1 VFAVRP
7 VYVMYRPADVVLAAA
22 ATVTTGP
29 LVAPTA
35 AYVYEAV
42 VPPQAQV
49 AVPNPDDPDTP
60 VPVNKEVALGA
71 VAPDANTPH
80 RADSVVEVATW
91 IVTTVVSSDVAET
104 ALTAAEEAT
113 AEELVGTVADVA
125 AADLTVAEVS

>member
-1 VFAVRP
+1 M
-7 VYVMYRPADVVLAAA
+7 YVMYRPADVVLAAA

-35 AYVYEAV
+35 AYVYVAV
-42 VPPQAQV
+42 APPQAQV
-49 AVPNPDDPDTP
+49 AVPNPAPL

-104 ALTAAEEAT
+104 ALTAAEEAI

>member
-1 VFAVRP
+1 

-35 AYVYEAV
+35 AYVYVAA

-80 RADSVVEVATW
+80 RVESVPDVATW
-91 IVTTVVSSDVAET
+91 IVTTVVSSDEAET

-113 AEELVGTVADVA
+113 AEELVGTVPVESVV

>member
-49 AVPNPDDPDTP
+49 AVPFPLE
-60 VPVNKEVALGA
+60 NKEVALGA

-80 RADSVVEVATW
+80 RVFVLAAEVATW
-91 IVTTVVSSDVAET
+91 IVTTVVSSDEAET

-113 AEELVGTVADVA
+113 ADELVGTVEDVA
-125 AADLTVAEVS
+125 AADLMVAEVS

>member
-1 VFAVRP
+1 M
-7 VYVMYRPADVVLAAA
+7 YVMYRPADVVLAAA

-35 AYVYEAV
+35 AYVYVAV
-42 VPPQAQV
+42 APPQAQV
-49 AVPNPDDPDTP
+49 AVPNPAPL

-91 IVTTVVSSDVAET
+91 IVTTVVSSDEAET
-104 ALTAAEEAT
+104 ALTAAEEAI

>member
-1 VFAVRP
+1 M
-7 VYVMYRPADVVLAAA
+7 YVMYRPADVVLAAA

-35 AYVYEAV
+35 AYVYVAV

-80 RADSVVEVATW
+80 RVVSVPDVATW
-91 IVTTVVSSDVAET
+91 IVTTVVSSDEAET

-113 AEELVGTVADVA
+113 AEELVGTVEVVA

>member
-1 VFAVRP
+1 VRP

-35 AYVYEAV
+35 AYVYVAV
-42 VPPQAQV
+42 VPLQAQV
-49 AVPNPDDPDTP
+49 AVPNPDA
-60 VPVNKEVALGA
+60 NKEVALGA

-80 RADSVVEVATW
+80 RVDVLAVEVATW
-91 IVTTVVSSDVAET
+91 IVTTVVSSDEAET

>member
-1 VFAVRP
+1 

-35 AYVYEAV
+35 AYVYVAV

-49 AVPNPDDPDTP
+49 AVPNPAPL

-91 IVTTVVSSDVAET
+91 IVTTVVSSDEAET
-104 ALTAAEEAT
+104 ALTAAEEAI

>member
-7 VYVMYRPADVVLAAA
+7 VYVMYRPADVVLAAS

-35 AYVYEAV
+35 AYVYVAV

-49 AVPNPDDPDTP
+49 AVPNPAPL

-91 IVTTVVSSDVAET
+91 IVTTVVSSDEAET
-104 ALTAAEEAT
+104 ALTAAEEAI

>member
-1 VFAVRP
+1 M
-7 VYVMYRPADVVLAAA
+7 YVMYRPADVVLAAA
-22 ATVTTGP
+22 STVTTGP

-35 AYVYEAV
+35 AYVYVAV
-42 VPPQAQV
+42 APPQAQV
-49 AVPNPDDPDTP
+49 AVPNPAPL

-91 IVTTVVSSDVAET
+91 IVTTVVSSDEAET
-104 ALTAAEEAT
+104 ALTAAEEAI

>member
-49 AVPNPDDPDTP
+49 AVPNPAPL

-80 RADSVVEVATW
+80 RVLAVVDAATW
-91 IVTTVVSSDVAET
+91 IVATVVSSDEAET

-113 AEELVGTVADVA
+113 ADELVGTVLAVAFADTMA
-125 AADLTVAEVS
+125 AVVS

>member
-1 VFAVRP
+1 M
-7 VYVMYRPADVVLAAA
+7 YVMYRPADVVLAAA

-35 AYVYEAV
+35 AYVYVAV
-42 VPPQAQV
+42 APPQAQV
-49 AVPNPDDPDTP
+49 AVPNPL
-60 VPVNKEVALGA
+60 VYKAVALGA

-91 IVTTVVSSDVAET
+91 IVTTVVSSDEAET
-104 ALTAAEEAT
+104 ALTAAEEAI

>member
-1 VFAVRP
+1 M
-7 VYVMYRPADVVLAAA
+7 YVMYRPADVVLAAA

-35 AYVYEAV
+35 AYVYVAAA
-42 VPPQAQV
+42 PPQAQV
-49 AVPNPDDPDTP
+49 AVPNPAPL

-80 RADSVVEVATW
+80 RVVAVVDVATW
-91 IVTTVVSSDVAET
+91 IVTTVVSSDEAET

-113 AEELVGTVADVA
+113 AEELVGTVEAVAFADIMA
-125 AADLTVAEVS
+125 AVVS

>member
-1 VFAVRP
+1 M
-7 VYVMYRPADVVLAAA
+7 YVMYRPADVVLAAA

-35 AYVYEAV
+35 AYVYVAV
-42 VPPQAQV
+42 APPQAQV
-49 AVPNPDDPDTP
+49 AVPNPAPL

-80 RADSVVEVATW
+80 RADTVVEVATW
-91 IVTTVVSSDVAET
+91 IVTTVVSSDEAET

>member
-1 VFAVRP
+1 M
-7 VYVMYRPADVVLAAA
+7 YVMYRPADVVLAAA

-35 AYVYEAV
+35 AYVYVAV

-80 RADSVVEVATW
+80 RVDVLAVEVATW
-91 IVTTVVSSDVAET
+91 IVTTVVSSDEAET
-104 ALTAAEEAT
+104 ALTAAEEAI

>member
-49 AVPNPDDPDTP
+49 AVPNPAPL

-80 RADSVVEVATW
+80 RVDVLADEVATW
-91 IVTTVVSSDVAET
+91 IVTTVVSSDEAET
-104 ALTAAEEAT
+104 ALTAAEEAI

>member
-1 VFAVRP
+1 M
-7 VYVMYRPADVVLAAA
+7 YVMYRPADVVLAAA

-49 AVPNPDDPDTP
+49 AVPNPAPL

-80 RADSVVEVATW
+80 RADTVVEVATW

-104 ALTAAEEAT
+104 ALTAAEEAI

>member
-1 VFAVRP
+1 M
-7 VYVMYRPADVVLAAA
+7 YVMYRPADVVLAAA

-49 AVPNPDDPDTP
+49 AVPNPAPL

-80 RADSVVEVATW
+80 RADTVVEVATW
-91 IVTTVVSSDVAET
+91 IVTTVVSSDEAET
-104 ALTAAEEAT
+104 ALTAAVEAT

>member
-1 VFAVRP
+1 M
-7 VYVMYRPADVVLAAA
+7 YVMYRPADVVLAAA

-35 AYVYEAV
+35 AYVYVAV
-42 VPPQAQV
+42 APPQAQV

-80 RADSVVEVATW
+80 RVDVLAVEVATW
-91 IVTTVVSSDVAET
+91 IVTTVVSSDEAET

>member
-1 VFAVRP
+1 M
-7 VYVMYRPADVVLAAA
+7 YVMYRPADVVLAAA

-35 AYVYEAV
+35 AYVYVAV
-42 VPPQAQV
+42 APPQAQV
-49 AVPNPDDPDTP
+49 AVPNPAPL

-91 IVTTVVSSDVAET
+91 IVTTVVSSDEAET
-104 ALTAAEEAT
+104 ALTAAVEAT

>member
-1 VFAVRP
+1 M
-7 VYVMYRPADVVLAAA
+7 YVMYRPADVVLAAA

-35 AYVYEAV
+35 AYVYVAV

-80 RADSVVEVATW
+80 RVVSVPDVATW
-91 IVTTVVSSDVAET
+91 IVTTVVSSDEAET
-104 ALTAAEEAT
+104 ALTAAEEAI

>member
-1 VFAVRP
+1 M
-7 VYVMYRPADVVLAAA
+7 YVMYRPADVVLAAA

-35 AYVYEAV
+35 AYVYVAV
-42 VPPQAQV
+42 APPQAQV
-49 AVPNPDDPDTP
+49 AVPNPAPL

-80 RADSVVEVATW
+80 RADTVVEVATW
-91 IVTTVVSSDVAET
+91 IVTTVVSSDEAET
-104 ALTAAEEAT
+104 ALTAAVEAT

>member
-1 VFAVRP
+1 M
-7 VYVMYRPADVVLAAA
+7 YVMYRPADVVLAAA

-35 AYVYEAV
+35 AYVYVAV
-42 VPPQAQV
+42 APPQAQV
-49 AVPNPDDPDTP
+49 AVPNPAPL

-91 IVTTVVSSDVAET
+91 IVTTVVSSDEAET

>member
-1 VFAVRP
+1 MRP

-35 AYVYEAV
+35 AYVYVAV
-42 VPPQAQV
+42 VPLQAQV
-49 AVPNPDDPDTP
+49 AVPNPDA
-60 VPVNKEVALGA
+60 NKEVALGA

-80 RADSVVEVATW
+80 RVDVLAVEVATW
-91 IVTTVVSSDVAET
+91 IVATVVSSLDVAET

>member
-1 VFAVRP
+1 M
-7 VYVMYRPADVVLAAA
+7 YVMYRPADVVLAAA

-35 AYVYEAV
+35 AYVYVAA

-49 AVPNPDDPDTP
+49 AVPNPAPL

-80 RADSVVEVATW
+80 RADTVVEVATW
-91 IVTTVVSSDVAET
+91 IVTTVVSSDEAET
-104 ALTAAEEAT
+104 ALTAAVEAT